1 MTRSIKHQFF
11 FPHPPEMVWEYL
23 TRPELME
30 LWLMKNNFQPI
41 LGNDFQ
47 FRTSPIPSLD
57 FDGIFYCKVL
67 EIVPFRKLSYSW
79 KSGPGEG
86 KITLDSVVVWNLQ
99 QAGKGTELYLEHS
112 GFEKE
117 ENLDFYRG
125 LTDGWLEKIHNI
137 ANLLKAV
144 RHDNTKA

>member
-57 FDGIFYCKVL
+57 FDGIFYCRVL